1 MKFNLNEYK
10 TVKERKLEFYQNWE
24 DGRIV
29 VKNITPDSQHLEYAL
44 FEARIYKTAEDQEKD
59 LPLGTGYA
67 LEVRDK
73 EISVSNSGK
82 EYESVNYSSWTENCE
97 ESAVGRALDNAGYAS
112 DKKPSREEMSKAKRM
127 NKTMKSYNNKATDK
141 QRKFV
146 TDLMRQNN
154 VSIDDMRKKFSLK
167 KGDKLTAKQA
177 SDAIEWLQNM
187 ESQTDKAVD
196 DVAEALG

>member
-112 DKKPSREEMSKAKRM
+112 DKKPSREEMQKAKRM

-146 TDLMRQNN
+146 TDLMREKG
-154 VSIDDMRKKFSLK
+154 VSIKQVQDKFNLK
-167 KGDKLTAKQA
+167 EGDKLTAKQA

-187 ESQTDKAVD
+187 ESQTDQAVE